1 MAKVDLVTIDAAR
14 INDVCDA
21 YFKWKS
27 LNDTIRNYC
36 SRGTNFPETISE
48 PMGCFVL
55 SKLQGEETKWNK
67 GSGGD
72 AIRGE
77 MKLEMKATSNFDS
90 DLTSFGPRCAF
101 DDLIFLRLDYDENKL
116 YVYDT
121 GLNSE
126 EVKDLPVNQNET
138 IRDQQLQKRRPH
150 ISLIKTLIEDRG
162 LEPIGIL
169 NIRRAE
175 IE

>member
-27 LNDTIRNYC
+27 LNDTIKNYC

-48 PMGCFVL
+48 PMGCFAL
-55 SKLQGEETKWNK
+55 SQVQSEETKWNK

-72 AIRGE
+72 AKRGE
-77 MKLEMKATSNFDS
+77 AKIEMKATSNFDS
-90 DLTSFGPRCAF
+90 DLTSFGPKSTF
-101 DDLIFLRLDYDENKL
+101 DDLVFLRLDYDENKL

-121 GLNSE
+121 GLSSE
-126 EVKDLPVNQNET
+126 DVKDLPVNQNET
-138 IRDQQLQKRRPH
+138 IRDQQLAKRRPH
-150 ISLIKTLIEDRG
+150 ISLIKTLIEDRSMK
-162 LEPIGIL
+162 PVAIL

-175 IE
+175 VE